1 MRWQE
6 ALEGINGMRFRDL
19 SPRMGLQ
26 RPLDLFAPYDS
37 EDGSGGYTVKCE
49 ALGIAILGCMAFSIS
64 VLADGQ
70 DLITIASEPHHHLL
84 MHNDYVNVYHAQ
96 LLPHQSM
103 LLHTHAYT
111 YTQVAIGDAQTVR
124 IVPGQPEA
132 ARPVHDGQVD
142 YGAKGATHSSRND
155 GSATYNTIAVEF
167 LHPQNDIK
175 NGCVAATAGQPLNCV
190 DGDAPH
196 GKLQFETD
204 NTRIYS
210 TLIPPH
216 KVIQID
222 TSSDEELIVAVDKMR
237 ITRGKATETLN
248 PGDFAWLEK
257 GSGIRRIE
265 NTSDKDLRFAEMF
278 LKP

>member
-1 MRWQE
+1 MKRC
-6 ALEGINGMRFRDL
+6 
-19 SPRMGLQ
+19 
-26 RPLDLFAPYDS
+26 
-37 EDGSGGYTVKCE
+37 V
-49 ALGIAILGCMAFSIS
+49 LGIVVVGCMAIS
-64 VLADGQ
+64 LSMSADTK

-96 LLPHQSM
+96 LLPNDSM

-111 YTQVAIGDAQTVR
+111 YTQVAMGDAHTVR
-124 IVPGQPEA
+124 IVPGQPDL

-155 GSATYNTIAVEF
+155 GTVTYNTIAVEF

-175 NGCVAATAGQPLNCV
+175 NGCVAAIAAQTLNCV

-210 TLIPPH
+210 TVIPPH
-216 KVIQID
+216 QSIKLRD
-222 TSSDEELIVAVDKMR
+222 STDEELIVAVDHMK
-237 ITRGKATETLN
+237 ITGGGAARTLK
-248 PGDFAWLEK
+248 PGDFAWIEK
-257 GSGIRRIE
+257 GTGPREIK
-265 NTSDKDLRFAEMF
+265 NTGDKDLRFAEML